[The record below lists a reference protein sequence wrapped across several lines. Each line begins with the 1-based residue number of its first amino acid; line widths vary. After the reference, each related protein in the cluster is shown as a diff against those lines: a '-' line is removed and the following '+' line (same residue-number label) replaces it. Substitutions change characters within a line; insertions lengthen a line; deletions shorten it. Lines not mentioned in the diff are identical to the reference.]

1 MSDTTEAAPSDNHQP
16 AKTRAPDPTTAHPG
30 EWEEWESARIRAV
43 AKDRADWRDKASASE
58 AKARML
64 EEQMA
69 RVQSEARRK
78 VLEADILSELP
89 RDRRE
94 PARHLLLGVAAE
106 KGLDFSRDIDADT
119 SSALREYV
127 VSQFAVQA
135 QSAQSAPPA
144 PKAPPVAQPPA
155 PMMAADHDW
164 SKQATLNGLTNDQR
178 LQFASKNPEGYQR
191 ALRDQFRSR

>member
-1 MSDTTEAAPSDNHQP
+1 VS
-16 AKTRAPDPTTAHPG
+16 
-30 EWEEWESARIRAV
+30 
-43 AKDRADWRDKASASE
+43 
-58 AKARML
+58 
-64 EEQMA
+64 
-69 RVQSEARRK
+69 
-78 VLEADILSELP
+78 
-89 RDRRE
+89 
-94 PARHLLLGVAAE
+94 

-144 PKAPPVAQPPA
+144 PKAPPIAQPPA
-155 PMMAADHDW
+155 PTLAADHDW
-164 SKQATLNGLTNDQR
+164 SKQTTLNGLTNDQR

>member
-1 MSDTTEAAPSDNHQP
+1 MSDTIETSAPEAEAP
-16 AKTRAPDPTTAHPG
+16 K
-30 EWEEWESARIRAV
+30 
-43 AKDRADWRDKASASE
+43 ASE
-58 AKARML
+58 ATPAKGWDDAQFRAVTRERSEWRTKAQETEAKAKAL
-64 EEQMA
+64 EEQLNKL
-69 RVQSEARRK
+69 QSEQRRK
-78 VLEADILSELP
+78 SLEWDVLRGLP
-89 RDRRE
+89 EDRHE
-94 PARHLLLGVAAE
+94 PARHLLLGAAVS